1 MINLE
6 SHQPTINRAKLI
18 WAMGI
23 AQILAWSTTYYL
35 PAVLATP
42 ISKAMGWSLT
52 SIVAGLSWGLLV
64 AGVCSPLAGH
74 QIDRYGGRP
83 VLASSSL
90 LMALGLILMGMAG
103 NLLVYYLAWTC
114 IGAAMAAGLY
124 DAAFSTLGRL
134 LGDSARTSM
143 TGLTLLG
150 GFASTLGWP
159 LIAGLEHELGW
170 RYSCFVLAGAHLL
183 IGLPIYLLVVPKET
197 STPIQSGHAQAKNVP
212 PPSPEYR
219 QLFLLLALLLTLQS
233 LVVSTVS
240 VHLLDVLKLLGI
252 ASVTA
257 LAIGMLVGPAQVV
270 GRLME
275 FSVGRNL
282 HPTWST
288 RGAILLS
295 GVGIVMLIPGAP
307 WLAFVAMALY
317 GAGNGILTIARGTL
331 PLVLFGKEGYGARMG
346 LLARPMLIAQAT
358 GPVVAAIAVDK
369 LGAQA
374 LLVAMTV
381 LVATSLMAS
390 FGLPSTP
397 ASSKIDA
404 S

>member
-1 MINLE
+1 MTQPE
-6 SHQPTINRAKLI
+6 SRQPTINRVKLV
-18 WAMGI
+18 WALGI

-52 SIVAGLSWGLLV
+52 SVVAGLSWGLLV
-64 AGVCSPLAGH
+64 AGICSPLAGR
-74 QIDRYGGRP
+74 QIDRHGGRL

-90 LMALGLILMGMAG
+90 LMAVGLLLMSVAN
-103 NLLVYYLAWTC
+103 NLPVYYLAWTC

-183 IGLPIYLLVVPKET
+183 IGLPIHLLLVPKEAA
-197 STPIQSGHAQAKNVP
+197 TPIQSSHAHATSALSLP
-212 PPSPEYR
+212 PDYR

-233 LVVSTVS
+233 LVISAVS

-257 LAIGMLVGPAQVV
+257 LAIGMVIGPAQVA
-270 GRLME
+270 GRLVE

-282 HPTWST
+282 HPTWSA

-295 GVGIVMLIPGAP
+295 GVGIVMLMPGAP

-331 PLVLFGKEGYGARMG
+331 PLVLFGAEGYGARMG

-358 GPVVAAIAVDK
+358 GPIAAAIAVDK

-374 LLVAMTV
+374 LLAVMTA
-381 LVATSLMAS
+381 LVATSLLAS
-390 FGLPSTP
+390 FGLPSKSAPTG
-397 ASSKIDA
+397 D
-404 S
+404 

>member
-1 MINLE
+1 MTQPE
-6 SHQPTINRAKLI
+6 SHQPTINRVKLV
-18 WAMGI
+18 WALGI

-52 SIVAGLSWGLLV
+52 SVVAGLSWGLLV
-64 AGVCSPLAGH
+64 AGICSPLAGR
-74 QIDRYGGRP
+74 QIDRHGGRP

-90 LMALGLILMGMAG
+90 LMAAGLLLMGVAS

-170 RYSCFVLAGAHLL
+170 RYSCFVLAGAHLF
-183 IGLPIYLLVVPKET
+183 IGLPIHLLLVPKEAE
-197 STPIQSGHAQAKNVP
+197 TPIQSSHAHATSA
-212 PPSPEYR
+212 PSPSPDYR

-233 LVVSTVS
+233 LVISAVS

-257 LAIGMLVGPAQVV
+257 LAIGMVIGPAQVA
-270 GRLME
+270 GRLAE
-275 FSVGRNL
+275 FSIGRSL
-282 HPTWST
+282 HPTWSA
-288 RGAILLS
+288 RGAILLC
-295 GVGIVMLIPGAP
+295 GIGIVLLIPGLP

-331 PLVLFGKEGYGARMG
+331 PLVLFGAEGYGARMG

-358 GPVVAAIAVDK
+358 GPIAAAIAVDK
-369 LGAQA
+369 LGAQV
-374 LLVAMTV
+374 LLAVMTA
-381 LVATSLMAS
+381 LVATSLLAS
-390 FGLPSTP
+390 FGLPSKSP
-397 ASSKIDA
+397 PIEN
-404 S
+404 